1 MTLTEKGSILPLTLI
16 LSLLIST
23 LVLTFSQTIESQ
35 SRQFEKRRAYL
46 TLTLLEKECIQ
57 YILDEITDPTIK
69 IPAYNSS
76 KTITLSDG
84 SRVNLKYANYT
95 QTLDVTY
102 QVDYNGYLGKG
113 TISYQKNK
121 QTYTLTHG

>member
-1 MTLTEKGSILPLTLI
+1 MINEKGSILPLTLI

-23 LVLTFSQTIESQ
+23 LLLTLSQQLQSQ
-35 SRQFEKRRAYL
+35 SMQYEKRRAYL
-46 TLTLLEKECIQ
+46 TLTLLEKECVQ
-57 YILDEITDPTIK
+57 FILEEITDPNIK
-69 IPAYNSS
+69 IPAYQSS

-84 SRVNLKYANYT
+84 SSVTLKYANYT
-95 QTLDVTY
+95 QTLDVSY

-121 QTYTLTHG
+121 HTYTLTHG